1 MSFATFVQVFGK
13 AASIVAFLDPDPT
26 SKAILGAVS
35 TGAAEL
41 PVALTDVEKLWTDV
55 SPAATQFKA
64 ALATVDGHMAAGE
77 PIPAEHM
84 QALQAAT
91 AGVLSNDQVQAILD
105 MRDTAL
111 RGT

>member
-1 MSFATFVQVFGK
+1 MSLTALIVDAGK
-13 AASIVAFLDPDPT
+13 VLGLLAFIDPDPT

-35 TGAAEL
+35 TGAAEF
-41 PVALTDVEKLWTDV
+41 PMALADVEKLWTDV

-64 ALATVDGHMAAGE
+64 ALATVDDHMAAGE

-105 MRDTAL
+105 MRDTAM